1 VTTSLLDSMRR
12 VAKEEIGRP
21 RMPDVARVTDIH
33 PSDPDNYAC
42 SLQLRDSAIVLN
54 HVPVATGKLGLAHI
68 PAIGDMVLVQFVG
81 GDINSPIVVGSLY
94 NNQDRPPASKDGQ
107 CVLHLPLGAKDA
119 DAAHIE
125 VSSVD
130 KRKLIVRMGST
141 EVTIQDGDPAVS
153 IDVGGNAKLTIG
165 SNGAVKVQSSAG
177 LDLKADGDMKI
188 EAGGTLT
195 LKGATV
201 NIN

>member
-1 VTTSLLDSMRR
+1 
-12 VAKEEIGRP
+12 
-21 RMPDVARVTDIH
+21 
-33 PSDPDNYAC
+33 
-42 SLQLRDSAIVLN
+42 
-54 HVPVATGKLGLAHI
+54 
-68 PAIGDMVLVQFVG
+68 
-81 GDINSPIVVGSLY
+81 
-94 NNQDRPPASKDGQ
+94 
-107 CVLHLPLGAKDA
+107 VLHLGLGAKDA